1 MDCSPP
7 NSSVHWILQAR
18 ILEWLTIPFS
28 RGSSWPRD
36 RTQVSCTAGR
46 FFTICAT
53 REARKNTGLG
63 SLSLFQGIFPDPG
76 IEPGSP
82 ALQVDSFPAELP
94 GKPQNKK
101 EKSPR
106 FSHKNFT
113 ATIHNIMDQNML
125 LVSSRQYLVVMTQSP
140 QRD

>member
-1 MDCSPP
+1 MGM
-7 NSSVHWILQAR
+7 LQAR
-18 ILEWLTIPFS
+18 ILDWVAMLSS
-28 RGSSWPRD
+28 RGFSHPGIEPRSPTFHADSSP
-36 RTQVSCTAGR
+36 AEPLGKP
-46 FFTICAT
+46 
-53 REARKNTGLG
+53 KNTGLG

-76 IEPGSP
+76 IESGSP

-94 GKPQNKK
+94 WKPQNKK
-101 EKSPR
+101 EKSSR

-125 LVSSRQYLVVMTQSP
+125 CMSSCQYLVVMTQSP

>member
-1 MDCSPP
+1 MDCSLTGSFVHGNAPSK
-7 NSSVHWILQAR
+7 NSRLGCHAV
-18 ILEWLTIPFS
+18 S
-28 RGSSWPRD
+28 RGFSHPGIEPRSPTFHADSSP
-36 RTQVSCTAGR
+36 AEPLGKP
-46 FFTICAT
+46 
-53 REARKNTGLG
+53 KNTGLG